1 MSMFSWWQSFLLAFC
16 RQDAS
21 HLGILLL
28 PLCISCLLN
37 YHMLPLSSLDNQ
49 TLPSEAYFRI
59 DKPKL
64 LTKDVRV
71 KSLDYE

>member
-64 LTKDVRV
+64 TKDARV